1 MGGIATRACVY
12 LHGIAANVKTERVG
26 YSTNIGDHLTRVERL
41 VPRSSWPGMPC
52 VPATAVGLR
61 HTYRCRSR
69 DHIDVTTLS
78 LSLSRTQPPYRT
90 SFASRPGSREP
101 ISSSSCCHGMDGWRS
116 ADNAR
121 CGKEELGESEYR
133 VDSACCR
140 HMPCGGWMASTRMT
154 SGKHRR
160 RPCRS

>member
-12 LHGIAANVKTERVG
+12 LHGIAANATTERVG
-26 YSTNIGDHLTRVERL
+26 YSTELGDHLTRVERL
-41 VPRSSWPGMPC
+41 MPRSSWPGMLR
-52 VPATAVGLR
+52 AGHRGVGLR

-69 DHIDVTTLS
+69 DHIDVIKLS

-90 SFASRPGSREP
+90 SSRPGSRDST
-101 ISSSSCCHGMDGWRS
+101 SSSSCCHGMDGWRS